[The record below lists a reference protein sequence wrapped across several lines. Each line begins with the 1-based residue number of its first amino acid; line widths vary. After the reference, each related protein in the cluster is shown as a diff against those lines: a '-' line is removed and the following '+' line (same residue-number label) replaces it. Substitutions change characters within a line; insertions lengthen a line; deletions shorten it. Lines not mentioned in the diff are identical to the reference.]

1 MPLRHGR
8 AHALDRLAVT
18 DVADL
23 VLAAQLL
30 GERAQ
35 QLLAA
40 RDDDRQPV
48 PLGEPPGDRL
58 ADAGAP
64 TCDDGDAANIRRD
77 PT

>member
-1 MPLRHGR
+1 MPCCDGR
-8 AHALDRLAVT
+8 AQALDRLAVA
-18 DVADL
+18 DVAEL

-40 RDDDRQPV
+40 RDEDGQPV
-48 PLGEPPGDRL
+48 PLGEPAGDRL
-58 ADAGAP
+58 ADAGTP
-64 TCDDGDAANIRRD
+64 TCDDGYAANFRRD